1 MINSIK
7 HALETVQG
15 LSNPS
20 KMPCHGYSIPAS
32 RCITG
37 SKLAEIA
44 GTICNQCYA
53 SKGMYRFSNVQD
65 ALERRFQSLS
75 HPDWVESMTFLINKK
90 KMQFFRW
97 HDSGDIQ
104 SFSHLRKIALVCIHT
119 PQTKHWLPTR
129 ETKIVKEYL
138 SKYGKFPSNL
148 VVRIS
153 AMSFD
158 KKAPDGFAKKYG
170 LCVSGAS
177 SNGSH
182 TCPAYKQENACKDC
196 RACWDQSVFSV
207 DYKKH

>member
-7 HALETVQG
+7 QALKTVQG

-20 KMPCHGYSIPAS
+20 KMPCHGYSIPAA

-53 SKGMYRFSNVQD
+53 QKGMYRFSNVQD

-75 HPDWVESMTFLINKK
+75 NPDWIEAMTFLINKK

-104 SFSHLRKIALVCIHT
+104 SFQHLRKIALVCIHT
-119 PQTKHWLPTR
+119 PNTKHWLPTR

-158 KKAPDGFAKKYG
+158 KKAPEGFAKKYD

-182 TCPAYKQENACKDC
+182 TCPAYKQDNACKDC